1 MLSEILSERR
11 RKLQLS
17 LSDIAKYLDVSV
29 STVSRWE
36 NGDIQN
42 IRYDNIVKLAKI
54 LRIPPWE
61 LFDLSGLNK
70 KTSTPTEKADVDDPL
85 TTAIMTELR
94 QIPKNE
100 KELILSV
107 IRSIADKYN
116 QGEK

>member
-70 KTSTPTEKADVDDPL
+70 KNIDTHRKS
-85 TTAIMTELR
+85 R
-94 QIPKNE
+94 C
-100 KELILSV
+100 
-107 IRSIADKYN
+107 R
-116 QGEK
+116 